1 MPCAICRRHPR
12 GFLWQDPDHRPTQA
26 EGGKKSR
33 PEAAAFC
40 SFRCQTLFGAIRKC
54 RETRRRWAEAAEDPV
69 IDASETEKAA
79 MAAALRP
86 LGDYVVA
93 VGVERP
99 LAAYRRDEILTLIE
113 LVVDAYQA
121 HLLEVAEREAAREDA
136 LFRRLEASRQAA
148 PPKGV
153 PF

>member
-1 MPCAICRRHPR
+1 M
-12 GFLWQDPDHRPTQA
+12 
-26 EGGKKSR
+26 
-33 PEAAAFC
+33 
-40 SFRCQTLFGAIRKC
+40 
-54 RETRRRWAEAAEDPV
+54 
-69 IDASETEKAA
+69 IDASTTEKAA

-93 VGVERP
+93 VGIERP

-113 LVVDAYQA
+113 LVIDAYQA
-121 HLLEVAEREAAREDA
+121 HLLAVAEREAAREDA